1 VKASTSDLAV
11 VQVGPTIACSLD
23 ELKKALI
30 SELPDVNVITPPPLP
45 NPSDAYDSSRDQYH
59 STRILVF
66 LEKQLQNIPANR
78 MLGVAAF
85 DLFVPGMNF
94 VFGEARCPGRVAVI
108 STLRL
113 KTKVGKSRLFKER
126 VLKEA
131 THEVGHMLGLRHC
144 DEALCVMHFSER
156 IEDTDAKKST
166 FCEDCLTS
174 LERRKVEQEI
184 QS

>member
-1 VKASTSDLAV
+1 
-11 VQVGPTIACSLD
+11 
-23 ELKKALI
+23 
-30 SELPDVNVITPPPLP
+30 
-45 NPSDAYDSSRDQYH
+45 
-59 STRILVF
+59 
-66 LEKQLQNIPANR
+66 
-78 MLGVAAF
+78 MGVTAF

-94 VFGEARCPGRVAVI
+94 VFGEARCPGSAAVI

-113 KTKVGKSRLFKER
+113 KPKAGKARLFKER

-131 THEVGHMLGLRHC
+131 THEIGHMLGLRHC
-144 DEALCVMHFSER
+144 DDALCVMHFSER
-156 IEDTDAKKST
+156 IEETDEKKWT